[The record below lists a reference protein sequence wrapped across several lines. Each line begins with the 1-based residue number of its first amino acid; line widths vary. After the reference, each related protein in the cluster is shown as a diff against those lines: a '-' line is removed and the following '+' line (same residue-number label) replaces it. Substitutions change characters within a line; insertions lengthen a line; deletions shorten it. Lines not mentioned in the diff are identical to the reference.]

1 MTLLIPPE
9 FNVQV
14 NKYSGYISPRSP
26 YAKKTLKG
34 LFYSP
39 ENERYLAQQLY
50 ILITNPTFVER
61 HTSQPSEDY
70 RDYNGWGY
78 RTGFG
83 NGIELDARRVQ
94 RLCATFRDKAAFLA
108 QNIDQFLDM
117 HPLPYS
123 EDLFVANPIMQLHD
137 VNRAFLLKTAQNI
150 IQNPTMIEPRFF
162 AINDE
167 TGQDESEIEFN
178 YTSESYADGVWHPE
192 HLFTNSKRN
201 RYNPPWQPVDVNF
214 YTDPDSVGLC
224 HRYYNKWNFDLP
236 INQSDR
242 KKRGISGTVNAYAH
256 SQRTRS
262 QFPRWQDAGSN
273 RAYDYD
279 NYETLVEG
287 GSSDRRVQR
296 PHGYNMSALVS
307 RSTY

>member
-9 FNVQV
+9 FNLQV

-34 LFYSP
+34 LFHSP
-39 ENERYLAQQLY
+39 ENERYLARQLY

-70 RDYNGWGY
+70 MDLDGWSH
-78 RTGFG
+78 TGFG
-83 NGIELDARRVQ
+83 NGVELEARRVQ
-94 RLCATFRDKAAFLA
+94 RLCDTFRGKAAFLA
-108 QNIDQFLDM
+108 QNIDQFIDM

-167 TGQDESEIEFN
+167 TGQSESEIEWD
-178 YTSESYADGVWHPE
+178 YTSESYSSGVWCPE
-192 HLFTNSKRN
+192 HLFSNSKRN
-201 RYNPPWQPVDVNF
+201 RYNPPWRPVDVNF
-214 YTDPDSVGLC
+214 YSDPTSTGLG
-224 HRYYNKWNFDLP
+224 HKYYNKWNFNLP
-236 INQSDR
+236 RD
-242 KKRGISGTVNAYAH
+242 KKGRDITGTVNAYSASMH
-256 SQRTRS
+256 TRS
-262 QFPRWQDAGSN
+262 QFPRWQDAGSD

-279 NYETLVEG
+279 NYETLKEYNA
-287 GSSDRRVQR
+287 DRRVQR